1 MKKQEKDEELKKDHQ
16 SKKETKNNTKKKVR
30 KVISLMTPYPRQET
44 WDIKTLYQLLPTR
57 LRSET
62 EVLIAPVKYEKLEES
77 LQKHIRADAEKAG
90 LLIARGYAILR
101 VKNVIRNL
109 SAKNMRDALEGV
121 ITSVKKVEKK
131 FPPQSKRLIE
141 IET

>member
-1 MKKQEKDEELKKDHQ
+1 M
-16 SKKETKNNTKKKVR
+16 TKAGYEAIFHKRGLVPNDKLEV
-30 KVISLMTPYPRQET
+30 
-44 WDIKTLYQLLPTR
+44 DIFLPT
-57 LRSET
+57 L
-62 EVLIAPVKYEKLEES
+62 KLAIEIDGPAHFLPIWGEES

-101 VKNVIRNL
+101 VKNIIRNL

-121 ITSVKKVEKK
+121 ITAVKKVEKK

>member
-1 MKKQEKDEELKKDHQ
+1 MTDEGYSVIFHKKGLVPNDKLE
-16 SKKETKNNTKKKVR
+16 V
-30 KVISLMTPYPRQET
+30 
-44 WDIKTLYQLLPTR
+44 DIFLPT
-57 LRSET
+57 L
-62 EVLIAPVKYEKLEES
+62 KLAIEIDGPAHFLPIWGEES

-121 ITSVKKVEKK
+121 ITAVKKVEK
-131 FPPQSKRLIE
+131 
-141 IET
+141 